1 MTTYLT
7 KKVEDK
13 VYHFRVTPTENGLEI
28 IEGQFYKCIS
38 KLFQGAGISIDNVTE
53 SDKLKIN
60 NEAQKLI
67 NDKLNEGFIITDF
80 VESKENTYD
89 VYDKA
94 KYHYGGN
101 FPEELEDFQGFV
113 HTGMFV
119 CWLIDNDLLDED
131 FFDDCIEDIKRVK
144 NRELTGAQFYEI
156 WMDGV
161 FSIEEVSEIGN
172 RFALHYFDF
181 DTGMYINDYEKTLA
195 KQLPTIF
202 HVQDSWENYEKI
214 RKVIDNR
221 FAEWNN
227 IKTETKPW
235 WKIW

>member
-7 KKVEDK
+7 KNQDDK
-13 VYHFRVTPTENGLEI
+13 IYHFRLTPKENGLEI
-28 IEGQFYKCIS
+28 VKGQFYKYIS
-38 KLFQGAGISIDNVTE
+38 KSFQGPGISIDNVTE
-53 SDKLKIN
+53 SNKIKIESNAQNLIDDKIK
-60 NEAQKLI
+60 
-67 NDKLNEGFIITDF
+67 EGFILTEF

-94 KYHYGGN
+94 KYHYGGS
-101 FPEELEDFQGFV
+101 FPEELDDFQGFV
-113 HTGMFV
+113 HTGMFI
-119 CWLIDNDLLDED
+119 CWLIDNDLLDEE
-131 FFDDCIEDIKRVK
+131 FFEDGIEDIKRVK

-161 FSIEEVSEIGN
+161 FAIEEVSELGN

-181 DTGMYINDYEKTLA
+181 DTGMYVNDYENILA
-195 KQLPTIF
+195 KQLPTLF

-214 RKVIDNR
+214 RKVIDSR

-227 IKTETKPW
+227 IKTEKKPW

>member
-7 KKVEDK
+7 KNQDDK
-13 VYHFRVTPTENGLEI
+13 IYHFRLTPKENGLEI
-28 IEGQFYKCIS
+28 VKGQFYKYIS
-38 KLFQGAGISIDNVTE
+38 KSFQGPGISIDNVTE
-53 SDKLKIN
+53 SNKLKIESN
-60 NEAQKLI
+60 AQNLI
-67 NDKLNEGFIITDF
+67 DDKIKEGFILTEF

-94 KYHYGGN
+94 KYHYGGS
-101 FPEELEDFQGFV
+101 FPEELDDFQGFV
-113 HTGMFV
+113 HTGMFI
-119 CWLIDNDLLDED
+119 CWLIDNDLLDEE
-131 FFDDCIEDIKRVK
+131 FFEDGIEDIKRVK

-161 FSIEEVSEIGN
+161 FAIEEVSELGN

-181 DTGMYINDYEKTLA
+181 DTGMYVNDYENILA
-195 KQLPTIF
+195 KQLPTLF

-214 RKVIDNR
+214 RKVIDSR

-227 IKTETKPW
+227 IKTEKKPW

>member
-7 KKVEDK
+7 KNQDNKVF
-13 VYHFRVTPTENGLEI
+13 HFRVTPKENGLEI
-28 IEGQFYKCIS
+28 VEGQFYKYIS
-38 KLFQGAGISIDNVTE
+38 KSFQGAGISINNITE
-53 SDKLKIN
+53 ADTKKIQTEADKLIDDKLKDGYVLT
-60 NEAQKLI
+60 E
-67 NDKLNEGFIITDF
+67 F

-101 FPEELEDFQGFV
+101 FPEDLEDFQGFV
-113 HTGMFV
+113 HTGMFI
-119 CWLIDNDLLDED
+119 CWLIDNDLLDYE
-131 FFDDCIEDIKRVK
+131 FFENSLEDIKKVK

-161 FSIEEVSEIGN
+161 FAIEEVSEIGN
-172 RFALHYFDF
+172 RFALNYFDF
-181 DTGMYINDYEKTLA
+181 DTGKYVSDYENTLA
-195 KQLPTIF
+195 KQLPTLF

-214 RKVIDNR
+214 KKVIDIR

-227 IKTETKPW
+227 IPIEKKPW

>member
-7 KKVEDK
+7 KNQDDK
-13 VYHFRVTPTENGLEI
+13 IYHFRLTPKENGLEI
-28 IEGQFYKCIS
+28 VEGQFYKYIS
-38 KLFQGAGISIDNVTE
+38 KSFQGPGISIDNVTE
-53 SDKLKIN
+53 SNKIKIESNAQNLIDDKIK
-60 NEAQKLI
+60 
-67 NDKLNEGFIITDF
+67 EGFILTEF

-94 KYHYGGN
+94 KYHYGGS
-101 FPEELEDFQGFV
+101 FPEELDDFQGFV
-113 HTGMFV
+113 HTGMFI
-119 CWLIDNDLLDED
+119 CWLIDNDLLDEE
-131 FFDDCIEDIKRVK
+131 FFEDGIVDIKRVK

-161 FSIEEVSEIGN
+161 FAIEEVSELGN

-181 DTGMYINDYEKTLA
+181 DTGMYVNDYENILA
-195 KQLPTIF
+195 KQLPTLF

-214 RKVIDNR
+214 RKVIDSR

-227 IKTETKPW
+227 IKTEKKPW